1 MKKVQYF
8 ALKIKKQPLK
18 PVNKLLT
25 AICKLA
31 LKFRLNCPNFEI
43 YIFQGILHIY
53 RLRSVML
60 KVLWN

>member
-1 MKKVQYF
+1 MKFFRYF
-8 ALKIKKQPLK
+8 ALKIQKQPLK

-43 YIFQGILHIY
+43 YIFQGILHI
-53 RLRSVML
+53 
-60 KVLWN
+60 